1 MSFFNRKKIES
12 TMIDDSDDALID
24 NETKVDVRTQLY
36 QKEEEKTKKELK
48 VLLLHKGTSGGF
60 YTVLLIS
67 LLVAIIKIDVANMIL
82 LAPFLMS
89 IYIIGKR
96 DKVFEY
102 GVVENYYMW
111 NLTTTLRLTARNT
124 KMFSLL
130 YDKRLLI
137 SYIAVAIISLEQLL
151 LRSFLPYGWSVS
163 LAGLSYTL
171 VILGAVSLFAER
183 ETRQMSHVFFALTI
197 GLYIS
202 TSAAYWF
209 YGYLNGMNIV
219 FAIFSYFLALRSYQ
233 IQIKHVDEKEL
244 EKAFRNLS

>member
-12 TMIDDSDDALID
+12 TLIDNSSDALID
-24 NETKVDVRTQLY
+24 DGKKVDVRTQIY
-36 QKEEEKTKKELK
+36 KKEEEQQRKELK
-48 VLLLHKGTSGGF
+48 VLLLHKGTSVGF

-82 LAPFLMS
+82 FAPFLMS
-89 IYIIGKR
+89 IYLINKR
-96 DKVFEY
+96 DKDFQY

-130 YDKRLLI
+130 YDKRLLV

-197 GLYIS
+197 GLYIT

-233 IQIKHVDEKEL
+233 IQITHVDEKEL